1 MKTAFTFLV
10 IALAL
15 VAAVPA
21 GGAAADGGGLAT
33 VLVGGQGVRAPD
45 GKVRYVALTTGR
57 QTILSVV
64 RSRGGQVVR
73 WRVIPGYFGVPLVA
87 VDGTTDGVSRD
98 GRFLVLAT
106 LPGGSRSTQ
115 FALIETKTLRLERI
129 TLPGSWSFDAISPD
143 ATTLYLVEY
152 SGTGPS
158 ASYRVRA
165 YDVAARRLL
174 PNAIV
179 DRTVGEKLMIGQAV
193 TRETTG
199 DGRWAYTLYA
209 KPKYPFVH
217 ALDSVQRK
225 ALCID
230 LPVKLSKTKQMAL
243 RLRLRGGR
251 TLEVRNGAETVA
263 AVDTRTF
270 EVHKH

>member
-1 MKTAFTFLV
+1 MRRALLVLTITALTV
-10 IALAL
+10 VGASGAG
-15 VAAVPA
+15 AA
-21 GGAAADGGGLAT
+21 GGGPVT
-33 VLVGGQGVRAPD
+33 VLLGGKGIVAPD
-45 GKVRYVALTTGR
+45 GKTRYVALTTGR
-57 QTILSVV
+57 QTILSIV
-64 RSRGGQVVR
+64 RVRGGNVVG
-73 WRVIPGYFGVPLVA
+73 WRMMPGYFGVPIVA
-87 VDGTTDGVSRD
+87 IDGTTDGISRD
-98 GRFLVLAT
+98 GRKIVLAT
-106 LPGGSRSTQ
+106 PTGGKTTQ
-115 FALIETKTLRLERI
+115 FALIDTKTLRRQRI
-129 TLPGSWSFDAISPD
+129 TLRGSWSFDAISPD
-143 ATTLYLVEY
+143 ATTIFLVQY

-174 PNAIV
+174 PNPIV

-193 TRETTG
+193 TRATTG

-217 ALDSVQRK
+217 ALDSVNRK

-230 LPVKLSKTKQMAL
+230 LPLGLSKAKQMGL

-251 TLEVRNGAETVA
+251 MLEIQNGRKTIA
-263 AVDTRTF
+263 AVNTHTF

>member
-1 MKTAFTFLV
+1 MKTTFAFLV
-10 IALAL
+10 TALAL
-15 VAAVPA
+15 VAVLPA
-21 GGAAADGGGLAT
+21 GGAVSDGGGVAT
-33 VLVGGQGVRAPD
+33 VVLGGEGVRAPD
-45 GKVRYVALTTGR
+45 GKVRYVALSTGR

-64 RSRGGQVVR
+64 RSRGGQVAR
-73 WRVIPGYFGVPLVA
+73 WRVIPGNFGVPLVA

-98 GRFLVLAT
+98 GRILVLAT
-106 LPGGSRSTQ
+106 LPGESRSTQ
-115 FALIETKTLRLERI
+115 FALVETKTLSLKRI

-152 SGTGPS
+152 SGAGPS

-174 PNAIV
+174 RAPIV
-179 DRTVGEKLMIGQAV
+179 DRTVGAKLMIGQAV
-193 TRETTG
+193 TRATTR

-209 KPKYPFVH
+209 KPQYPFVH
-217 ALDSVQRK
+217 ALDSVRRK

-230 LPVKLSKTKQMAL
+230 LPLDLSKVKQMEL
-243 RLRLRGGR
+243 RLSLRGGR
-251 TLEVRNGAETVA
+251 MLEVRKDGQTVA

-270 EVHKH
+270 EVHRH

>member
-1 MKTAFTFLV
+1 MKTTFAFLV
-10 IALAL
+10 TALAL
-15 VAAVPA
+15 VAVLPA
-21 GGAAADGGGLAT
+21 GGAVSDGGGVAT
-33 VLVGGQGVRAPD
+33 VVLGGEGVRAPD
-45 GKVRYVALTTGR
+45 GKVRYVALSTGR

-64 RSRGGQVVR
+64 RSRGGQVAR
-73 WRVIPGYFGVPLVA
+73 WRVIPGNFGVPLVA

-98 GRFLVLAT
+98 GRILVLAT
-106 LPGGSRSTQ
+106 LPGESRSTQ
-115 FALIETKTLRLERI
+115 FALVETKTLSLKRI

-152 SGTGPS
+152 SGAGPS

-174 PNAIV
+174 RAPIV
-179 DRTVGEKLMIGQAV
+179 DRTVGAKLMIGQAV
-193 TRETTG
+193 TRATTR

-209 KPKYPFVH
+209 KPQYPFVH
-217 ALDSVQRK
+217 ALDSVRRK

-230 LPVKLSKTKQMAL
+230 LPVDLSKVKQMEL
-243 RLRLRGGR
+243 RLSLRGGR
-251 TLEVRNGAETVA
+251 MLEVRKDGQTVA

-270 EVHKH
+270 EVHRH

>member
-1 MKTAFTFLV
+1 MKKLV
-10 IALAL
+10 ALMFAIAAALATTGM
-15 VAAVPA
+15 AA
-21 GGAAADGGGLAT
+21 GDGGGLAT
-33 VLVGGQGVRAPD
+33 VLVGGEGVRAPG

-57 QTILSVV
+57 QTIVSVV
-64 RSRGGQVVR
+64 RARGGQIVR
-73 WRVIPGYFGVPLVA
+73 WRIVPGYFGVPLVA
-87 VDGTTDGVSRD
+87 VDGTTAGVSRD
-98 GRFLVLAT
+98 GRTLVLAT
-106 LPGGSRSTQ
+106 PAGGRATQ
-115 FALIETKTLRLERI
+115 FALIETRTLRLKRI

-143 ATTLYLVEY
+143 ATTIFLVQY

-174 PNAIV
+174 PNPIV

-193 TRETTG
+193 TRATTG

-217 ALDSVQRK
+217 ALDSVRRK

-230 LPVKLSKTKQMAL
+230 LPVGLSETKQMGL

-251 TLEVRNGAETVA
+251 MLEVQDGRKTVA

-270 EVHKH
+270 EVHKR